1 MPSMAIR
8 WNEWIDC
15 KPKWREYRASST
27 NSLETEHQLHARAI
41 RGMPARTNC
50 PFPSEHLIASLPA
63 REASNPREGLW
74 SDIEQ
79 KKCDGC
85 FASAGC
91 ASNIS
96 LPSRLLRRASV
107 RERECHYV

>member
-1 MPSMAIR
+1 
-8 WNEWIDC
+8 
-15 KPKWREYRASST
+15 
-27 NSLETEHQLHARAI
+27 
-41 RGMPARTNC
+41 MPARTNC

-63 REASNPREGLW
+63 REASNPSEGLW

-96 LPSRLLRRASV
+96 LPRCSPTRSEEHTSELQSLMRNSYAVFCLKKKNTKSAQPHNCTYRL
-107 RERECHYV
+107 